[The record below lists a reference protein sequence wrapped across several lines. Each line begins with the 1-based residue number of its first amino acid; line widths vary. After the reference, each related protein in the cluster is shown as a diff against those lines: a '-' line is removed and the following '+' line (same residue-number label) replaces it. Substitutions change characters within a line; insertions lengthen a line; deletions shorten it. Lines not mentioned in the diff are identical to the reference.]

1 MKVKDGVQL
10 KDLQFV
16 MREVLINADKIWE
29 ENGKELVVTSTAD
42 SVHSAGS
49 LHPYGLAVD
58 FRTKYFDEVTKQKVY
73 KKLIEKLGDRFTVIS
88 EPTHIHVQL
97 NLQANQGVK

>member
-16 MREVLINADKIWE
+16 MREVLINADEIWE
-29 ENGKELVVTSTAD
+29 EEGQELVITSTAE
-42 SVHSAGS
+42 SVHSSSS
-49 LHPYGLAVD
+49 LHPYGLAID
-58 FRTKYFDEVTKQKVY
+58 LRTRYFDDLTKQKVY
-73 KKLIEKLGDRFTVIS
+73 KKLIKKLGERFTVIS

-97 NLQANQGVK
+97 NLQANQQK